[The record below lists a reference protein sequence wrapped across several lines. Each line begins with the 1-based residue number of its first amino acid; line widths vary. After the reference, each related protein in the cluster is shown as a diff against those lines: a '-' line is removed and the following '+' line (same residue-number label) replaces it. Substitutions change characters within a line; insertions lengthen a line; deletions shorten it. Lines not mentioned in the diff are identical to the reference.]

1 MILGYHIAD
10 RPAPFGTCK
19 ILIEAARYL
28 KDKSKDLKMV
38 TDKGVENVNNV
49 VNDFLDISQRR
60 RVLTQVEVSFSN

>member
-1 MILGYHIAD
+1 
-10 RPAPFGTCK
+10 
-19 ILIEAARYL
+19 LIEAARYL